1 PFLVADKFMQEI
13 ETITT
18 NYSEPVPYLNF
29 HKKNLTI
36 LEQKIAYGKLHRM
49 YKKVLNK
56 ALDNH
61 SKSQQ
66 LIKLLEEF
74 IEEADNNNLSD
85 SKESSQGDSISDK
98 ENYDPATEIQVRNPK
113 KCKGKGRP
121 PGTKRF
127 KSSHKSSKSVMKNQR
142 RCKKCGNAG
151 HYQKNCKAEK

>member
-1 PFLVADKFMQEI
+1 YCNEQNGSSEPFLVADKFMQEI

-18 NYSEPVPYLNF
+18 NYSEP
-29 HKKNLTI
+29 
-36 LEQKIAYGKLHRM
+36 
-49 YKKVLNK
+49 VLNK